1 MTARFS
7 ERPIPVETVA
17 DAIRC
22 LRDRGEDR
30 IYEVD
35 VITAFHPEE
44 ASEVRRA
51 FRACIAR
58 GYLEPSA
65 SEPCAFVPRMPADGE
80 LHEP

>member
-1 MTARFS
+1 MTRDAW
-7 ERPIPVETVA
+7 EQQMAVEAVA
-17 DAIRC
+17 VAIQR

-51 FRACIAR
+51 FRACIER

-65 SEPCAFVPRMPADGE
+65 SEPCAFVPRMLVDDQQ
-80 LHEP
+80 EP